1 MAEIIILGGGFA
13 GLWAA
18 LVARRTAL
26 DHSRDI
32 TITLVSKDD
41 QLTLRPRLYEPE
53 PERFR
58 VPLRPILEQVNI
70 NFIEATVIDID
81 TDLRRVT
88 FANDTESLSYDRL
101 VLATGSVL
109 APLPVPGAETAFD
122 LDSWSAAMN
131 FERYLKRSI
140 VALEKPAIA
149 IIGAGFTG
157 LEIALN
163 MRGRIEAV
171 ASAAKANAARILLLD
186 RTEILGA
193 ELGDNPRPVIKAALA
208 DAGIEIRL
216 GVSVTAIDT
225 NGLTL
230 AGGERIEADAVIV
243 STGMMA
249 NPLTKHFAGPRDD
262 RGRLVVSSDLRVDG
276 FDDVFAAG
284 DVAYAAVDEAGHMAM
299 MSCQHA
305 MMMGRFAGHKL
316 ASDLIGLSTTPY
328 RQERYVTCLDLGSA
342 GTVFTKGWER
352 EVEKTGIDA
361 KKIKENIN
369 GEIIYP
375 PRGDRDQILSAATL
389 VPGHHRSPPE
399 SR

>member
-216 GVSVTAIDT
+216 GVSVIAIDT

-230 AGGERIEADAVIV
+230 AGGERIEADAVII

-305 MMMGRFAGHKL
+305 MMMGRFAGHNV

-342 GTVFTKGWER
+342 GTVFTKGLG
-352 EVEKTGIDA
+352 TGGG
-361 KKIKENIN
+361 ENRN
-369 GEIIYP
+369 
-375 PRGDRDQILSAATL
+375 
-389 VPGHHRSPPE
+389 
-399 SR
+399 